1 MSNKSGFHGIAG
13 EAFKDKLTAEMIKT
27 DNVVLTIAR
36 AFKLTIFEKGTG
48 EVLEQEFAVE
58 FAEFPEHTLRCS
70 KTQGATWRALVA
82 AGKLPDNYNP
92 VDESW
97 DWEGLSVPLY
107 KKEVAY
113 GKDKFLKLFPC
124 SAAAFDESLASWPT
138 LTGKKASPN
147 KPKPVAKTARNR
159 R

>member
-1 MSNKSGFHGIAG
+1 MSNKSGFQGVAG
-13 EAFKDKLTAEMIKT
+13 EAFKPKLTAEMIKT
-27 DNVVLTIAR
+27 ENVVLTIAR
-36 AFKLTIFEKGTG
+36 AFKITIIDQGTG
-48 EVLEQEFAVE
+48 EVKEQEFAVE

-82 AGKLPDNYNP
+82 AGKLPDNFNP

-107 KKEVAY
+107 KKEVEY
-113 GKDKFLKLFPC
+113 NKEKFLKLFPC
-124 SAAAFDESLASWPT
+124 SAAAFDEALATWPT
-138 LTGKKASPN
+138 LTGKKAAPN
-147 KPKPVAKTARNR
+147 NRKPVSKSARNR